1 MTQSADTTIP
11 APIGGW
17 NARDP
22 ISAMAPTD
30 AVKLDN
36 FIPGTG
42 GVALRPGTSVFAT
55 SIASG
60 AAVNSLMEYNS
71 PGGSVKLFAA
81 AGSAIYDVTSGG
93 VIGAGSLT
101 SLSNS
106 KFQHTMFSTS
116 GGNFL
121 VICNGADSVHN
132 YNGTSWS
139 TPAIVG
145 ATSSTFINVA
155 VHASRLW
162 FVQTGTL
169 SAWYLPTQSIAGTAT
184 EFPLGAVFKQ
194 GGYLVAIAS
203 WTRDGGSGPDD
214 IAVFITSKGEVAL
227 YSGTDPSSTDT
238 WAKVGTFKI
247 GEPIGRR
254 CTVKLGGDVGVLT
267 SQGLLPLSRVLPGL
281 EANQTATA
289 ITNKIRKAFEDSYRA
304 YGQTFGWQAI
314 EYAKAGLLIVNVP
327 QGSGATSVQYAMNE
341 LTSGWCRLKDINA
354 TCWSPFGDAMYYG
367 TSSGTI
373 RKYDVDSVDD
383 DTPITGV
390 MLPAFQ
396 NFGGPMEKQ
405 FHMAR
410 PLYTA
415 AVGTD
420 IPVICR
426 VEYDDSEASINI
438 QSIPSSG
445 TPWGSPWGSAWGPS
459 IGSVF
464 AWQGIQGIGKVA
476 SILLGISSRTPL
488 TFHQA
493 DIIFE
498 TGGPI

>member
-1 MTQSADTTIP
+1 MPQSQELTIP

-22 ISAMAPTD
+22 ISAMAPND
-30 AVKLDN
+30 AVRLDN

-42 GVALRPGTSVFAT
+42 GVALRPGTTAFAT

-81 AGSAIYDVTSGG
+81 AGTAVYDVTGGG

-101 SLSNS
+101 SMTNS
-106 KFQHTMFSTS
+106 TFQHTMFSTS
-116 GGNFL
+116 GGTFL
-121 VICNGADSVHN
+121 AVVNGADSYRI

-145 ATSSTFINVA
+145 VASSTFVNVA

-162 FVQTGTL
+162 FVETGSL
-169 SAWYLPTQSIAGTAT
+169 DAWYLPVQSIAGTAT
-184 EFPLGAVFKQ
+184 ELPLGAIFKL

-214 IAVFITSKGEVAL
+214 IAVFITSKGECAL

-238 WAKVGTFKI
+238 WAKIGTFKV

-254 CTVKLGGDVGVLT
+254 CVVKLGGDIGILT
-267 SQGLLPLSRVLPGL
+267 SQGLVPLSRVLPGL
-281 EANQTATA
+281 EGQQQEFA

-314 EYAKAGLLIVNVP
+314 EYTKGGLLIVNVP
-327 QGSGATSVQYAMNE
+327 QGAGTTSVQFCMNE
-341 LTSGWCRLKDINA
+341 LTSAWCRLKDINA

-367 TSSGTI
+367 TSSGTV
-373 RKYDVDSVDD
+373 RKYDIDNVDD
-383 DTPITGV
+383 NTPITAV
-390 MLPAFQ
+390 MLPAFT
-396 NFGGPMEKQ
+396 NAGTPLEKQ
-405 FHMAR
+405 GHMCR

-420 IPVICR
+420 IPVSLR
-426 VEYDDSEASINI
+426 TEYDDSDASITI
-438 QSIPSSG
+438 ASIPSSG
-445 TPWGSPWGSAWGPS
+445 TPWGSPWDSPWGPS
-459 IGSVF
+459 IGSVQ
-464 AWQGIQGIGKVA
+464 AWQGVQGIGTVL
-476 SILLGISSRTPL
+476 SILLGVSSRTPI
-488 TFHQA
+488 TFHEA
-493 DIIFE
+493 NLLFE

>member
-22 ISAMAPTD
+22 ISAMPATD

-42 GVALRPGTSVFAT
+42 GVALRPGTIEFAT
-55 SIASG
+55 GAG

-71 PGGSVKLFAA
+71 PSGSVKLFAA
-81 AGSAIYDVTSGG
+81 ASTNIFDVSSGG
-93 VIGAGSLT
+93 VIGAAVVTGLT
-101 SLSNS
+101 NS
-106 KFQHTMFSTS
+106 TWQHTMFSTS
-116 GGNFL
+116 GGSFL
-121 VICNGADSVHN
+121 VICNGADSVRWHN
-132 YNGTSWS
+132 GAAWGT
-139 TPAIVG
+139 PIILG
-145 ATSSTFINVA
+145 ATSSTFVNVA

-162 FVQTGTL
+162 FVQSGT
-169 SAWYLPTQSIAGTAT
+169 SDAWYLDTQSIAGVAT
-184 EFPLGAVFKQ
+184 KFPLGAVFKL

-214 IAVFITSKGEVAL
+214 IAVFISSKGEIAL

-254 CTVKLGGDVGVLT
+254 CTVKLGGDVGILT
-267 SQGLLPLSRVLPGL
+267 SQGLVPLSRVLPGL
-281 EANQTATA
+281 EAQQQEFA
-289 ITNKIRKAFEDSYRA
+289 ITNKIRKAFESAYRGN
-304 YGQTFGWQAI
+304 GQTFGWQAI
-314 EYAKAGLLIVNVP
+314 EYAKGGLLIVNVP
-327 QGSGATSVQYAMNE
+327 QGAGDTSVQYAMNT

-354 TCWSPFGDAMYYG
+354 TCWSPFGDSMYYG
-367 TSSGTI
+367 TSSGNV
-373 RKYDVDSVDD
+373 RKYDVDNVDD

-390 MLPAFQ
+390 MMPAFQ
-396 NFGGPMEKQ
+396 NFGTPMEKQ
-405 FHMAR
+405 FHMSR

-415 AVGTD
+415 AIGTD
-420 IPVICR
+420 IPVVLR
-426 VEYDDSEASINI
+426 VEYDDTDASISI
-438 QSIPSSG
+438 QSIPTSG
-445 TPWGSPWGSAWGPS
+445 TPWGSPWDSPWGPR

-464 AWQGIQGIGKVA
+464 AWQGVEGIGQVA
-476 SILLGISSRTPL
+476 AILLGISSRTPL

-493 DIIFE
+493 DLLFE